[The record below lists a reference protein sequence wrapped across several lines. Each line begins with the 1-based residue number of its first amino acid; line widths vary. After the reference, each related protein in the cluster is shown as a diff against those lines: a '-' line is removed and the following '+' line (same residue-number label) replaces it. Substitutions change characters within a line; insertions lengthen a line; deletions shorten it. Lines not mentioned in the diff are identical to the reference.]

1 MLWHNIHPY
10 ILKLMMHL
18 YILQLQLDI

>member
-1 MLWHNIHPY
+1 
-10 ILKLMMHL
+10 MHL

>member
-1 MLWHNIHPY
+1 
-10 ILKLMMHL
+10 MMHL